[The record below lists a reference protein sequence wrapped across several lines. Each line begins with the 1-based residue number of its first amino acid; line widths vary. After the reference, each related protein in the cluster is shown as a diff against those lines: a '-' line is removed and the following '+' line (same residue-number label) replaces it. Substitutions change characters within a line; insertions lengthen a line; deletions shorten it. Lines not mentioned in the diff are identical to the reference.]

1 MAINRFLIRSTFPPF
16 CRADVT
22 PSTKSDGEDVVVWL
36 PQENRKRQRQVK
48 TEELDSFF
56 MLYRLIGLVNNR
68 GLTQEK
74 EPGQDGLGDKD
85 GRNAPLPLP
94 GLPLVNPEDQEGQK
108 IDADEID
115 DECSHGRLNADP
127 VRYDLSMQM

>member
-1 MAINRFLIRSTFPPF
+1 
-16 CRADVT
+16 
-22 PSTKSDGEDVVVWL
+22 
-36 PQENRKRQRQVK
+36 
-48 TEELDSFF
+48 

-68 GLTQEK
+68 GLAQEK

-85 GRNAPLPLP
+85 GRNAQVELPLLCFVPEEIHAKKRADAAADNGQPDEGVLRDAPLPLP

>member
-48 TEELDSFF
+48 TKELDSFF

-68 GLTQEK
+68 GLAQEK

-85 GRNAPLPLP
+85 GRNAQVELPL
-94 GLPLVNPEDQEGQK
+94 LCFVPEEIHAK
-108 IDADEID
+108 KRADAA
-115 DECSHGRLNADP
+115 ADNG
-127 VRYDLSMQM
+127 